1 MKPRLALARAALL
14 ATLSLNA
21 SGCAAQAAAEPG
33 GFNCHASS
41 EQLRTWAG
49 TWVEQGF
56 FTKAVQ
62 SRQWF
67 FEGALD
73 STAPYTELSISADGS
88 KVRLGWNWHEGAE
101 ARDEHPE
108 ADPSG
113 MVALPCFGDT
123 REPGRVP
130 AAARLL
136 ELRDPQSG
144 RRAWYQ
150 YLAGPGQSPQ
160 RAYFKAI
167 FQGCFA
173 NAQGQRW
180 CFEPNG
186 QLRIGKQVLRAELML
201 DPIEQTRGVNALKVQ
216 GERLFWLFKPAA
228 DGGWLVERRGWASE
242 PGYRKPDWRQPW
254 HRLKPE
260 ALTKPASR

>member
-1 MKPRLALARAALL
+1 MSGRALGSAAGALLALALSSPWTAAW
-14 ATLSLNA
+14 ATEA
-21 SGCAAQAAAEPG
+21 SA
-33 GFNCHASS
+33 FNCHASS
-41 EQLRTWAG
+41 EQLRAWAG

-67 FEGALD
+67 HEGALE
-73 STAPYTELSISADGS
+73 SAAPYSELSISADGR

-101 ARDEHPE
+101 ARDDHPE

-123 REPGRVP
+123 REPGQGP

-144 RRAWYQ
+144 RQAWYQ
-150 YLAGPGQSPQ
+150 YLAGPGQSAQ

-173 NAQGQRW
+173 NTQGQRW

-186 QLRIGKQVLRAELML
+186 QLRIGNQVLRAELML
-201 DPIEQTRGVNALKVQ
+201 DGIEQPSGVSILKVQ
-216 GERLFWLFKPAA
+216 GQRLFWLFKPNA
-228 DGGWLVERRGWASE
+228 DGGWSVERRGWASE
-242 PGYRKPDWRQPW
+242 PGYREPNWLKPW
-254 HRLKPE
+254 HTLRPE
-260 ALTKPASR
+260 ALAKPAGR

>member
-1 MKPRLALARAALL
+1 MRPRLTLARAGLL

-41 EQLRTWAG
+41 EQLRAWAG

-67 FEGALD
+67 HKGALN
-73 STAPYTELSISADGS
+73 SAAPYSELNISADGR

-101 ARDEHPE
+101 ARDDHPE
-108 ADPSG
+108 ADPKG
-113 MVALPCFGDT
+113 MVPLPCVGEA
-123 REPGRVP
+123 RQQGQGP
-130 AAARLL
+130 AALRLL
-136 ELRDPQSG
+136 QLSDPQSG
-144 RRAWYQ
+144 KQGWYQ
-150 YLAGPGQSPQ
+150 WVAGPGQSAQP
-160 RAYFKAI
+160 AYFKAI

-173 NAQGQRW
+173 DERAQRW
-180 CFEPNG
+180 CFEPEG
-186 QLRIGKQVLRAELML
+186 QLRVGTQVLQAELML
-201 DPIEQTRGVNALKVQ
+201 DPIEQTEGVSVLKLQ
-216 GERLFWLFKPAA
+216 GQRLFWLFKPSA

-242 PGYRKPDWRQPW
+242 PGYRKPNWRQPW
-254 HRLKPE
+254 HTLRPE